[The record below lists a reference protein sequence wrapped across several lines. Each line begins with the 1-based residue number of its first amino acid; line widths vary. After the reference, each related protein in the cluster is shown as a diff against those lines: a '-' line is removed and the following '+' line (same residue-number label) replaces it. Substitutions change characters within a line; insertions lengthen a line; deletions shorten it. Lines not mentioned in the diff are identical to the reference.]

1 MRKQHTLY
9 VVTVTMSEVAKGK
22 AFKYWDHVL
31 KKKKSEKSIAQ
42 VHTVKPSMTSYMPN
56 KDVVLRQL

>member
-1 MRKQHTLY
+1 
-9 VVTVTMSEVAKGK
+9 MSEVAKGK

-31 KKKKSEKSIAQ
+31 KKKKRSEKSIAQ
-42 VHTVKPSMTSYMPN
+42 VHTVKPSMTSYTPN